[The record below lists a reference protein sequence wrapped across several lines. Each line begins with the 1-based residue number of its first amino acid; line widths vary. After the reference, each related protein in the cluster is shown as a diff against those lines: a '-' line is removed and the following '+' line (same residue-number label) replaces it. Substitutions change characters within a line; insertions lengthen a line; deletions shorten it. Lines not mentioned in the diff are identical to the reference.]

1 MYLQNAGPSESD
13 NSELYSPTHF
23 SDLGEGERGQGC
35 GDGLVTGGW
44 VSVCVRGFQRALAS
58 AEAVAEETGMEI
70 VGPRCCH
77 VFCFPMEG
85 GDGELLLPWDI
96 LTCNLGA

>member
-1 MYLQNAGPSESD
+1 M
-13 NSELYSPTHF
+13 
-23 SDLGEGERGQGC
+23 
-35 GDGLVTGGW
+35 
-44 VSVCVRGFQRALAS
+44 CVRGFQRALAS
-58 AEAVAEETGMEI
+58 AEAVAEEIGMEI

-96 LTCNLGA
+96 LTCSLGA